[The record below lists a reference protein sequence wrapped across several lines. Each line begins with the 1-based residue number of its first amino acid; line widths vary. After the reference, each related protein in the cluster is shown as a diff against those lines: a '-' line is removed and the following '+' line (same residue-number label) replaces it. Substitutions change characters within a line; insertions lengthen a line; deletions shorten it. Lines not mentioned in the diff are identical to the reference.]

1 MGCTGNLPPG
11 VFAASFVASP
21 LSQDTDPDR
30 YIEYDLSTTET
41 MELTITVESAPETPL
56 TYSDAASKRIPV
68 PSDQN
73 VRGSLSVTAGLYDIY
88 LQQTKPVTGPHVE
101 VWKNLVVPAVTS
113 EGGWAPSRMAG

>member
-11 VFAASFVASP
+11 VFAANFVASP

-41 MELTITVESAPETPL
+41 MELTITVESAPETAL

-68 PSDQN
+68 PPDQN
-73 VRGSLSVTAGLYDIY
+73 VRGSLSVTAGLYNIY

-101 VWKNLVVPAVTS
+101 VWKNLVVPAVTNGAVYGS
-113 EGGWAPSRMAG
+113 